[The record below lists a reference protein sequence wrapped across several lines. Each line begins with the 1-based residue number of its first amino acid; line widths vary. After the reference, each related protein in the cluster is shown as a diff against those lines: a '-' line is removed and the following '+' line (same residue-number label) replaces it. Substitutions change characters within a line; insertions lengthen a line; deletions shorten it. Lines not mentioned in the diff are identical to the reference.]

1 METAGEE
8 RVRATN
14 SLKQLE
20 DASLVLEN
28 AAKENSAQKISPEFP
43 QRISGI
49 LNSLTALSSRPDAE
63 GLLATGLFELHN
75 YLNWS
80 RSVSKLTR

>member
-20 DASLVLEN
+20 DAALVLEK

-49 LNSLTALSSRPDAE
+49 LNSLTALSSRADAE
-63 GLLATGLFELHN
+63 RLLAAGSFAMHSHLIA
-75 YLNWS
+75 
-80 RSVSKLTR
+80 KLPN